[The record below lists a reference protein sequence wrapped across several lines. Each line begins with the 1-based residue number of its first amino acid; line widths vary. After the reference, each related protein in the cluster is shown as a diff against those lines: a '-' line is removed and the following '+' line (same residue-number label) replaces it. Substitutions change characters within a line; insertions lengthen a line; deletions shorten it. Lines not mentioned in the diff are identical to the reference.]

1 MKKNNK
7 SDFEQSTYNDEEYYD
22 EEYYDEEY
30 YSGEAAEESYDEE
43 KAGPLLRFLGVFN
56 LTVMLLGLTL
66 LALGMYFVVIKPFY
80 SKDNTFED
88 ISFEYYASGTDPKQQ
103 ELIEPLYGNTAS
115 TTDAGVSEAP
125 SEQ

>member
-22 EEYYDEEY
+22 EEYYSDE
-30 YSGEAAEESYDEE
+30 AVEETYDEE

-80 SKDNTFED
+80 SKENTFED